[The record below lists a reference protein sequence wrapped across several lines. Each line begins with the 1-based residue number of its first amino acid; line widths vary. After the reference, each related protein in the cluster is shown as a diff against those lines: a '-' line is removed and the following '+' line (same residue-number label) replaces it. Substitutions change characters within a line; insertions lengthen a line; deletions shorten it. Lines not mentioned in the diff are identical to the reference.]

1 MLSSLPACSS
11 SAVESAAKETD
22 FLCGGL
28 ERTASKC
35 DTAESPEDDESSVT
49 DKESLEE
56 SEDEL
61 NQDEESSSSY
71 SSSYTE
77 SYTSED
83 LIPIENE
90 EILDK
95 VPENI
100 LNDTS
105 FGDIDRAK
113 DLVDDDLQCL
123 LCNNFDHLIPRLDIA
138 IKLEP
143 VVGEPISKSSV
154 LLCTQ
159 CDLMVGTNTLYISQN
174 YLLIYNSINW
184 FSVSLI
190 ARTLLIVRKRGTFPT
205 STNSVHVPEQQTS

>member
-1 MLSSLPACSS
+1 MC
-11 SAVESAAKETD
+11 VELDRPT
-22 FLCGGL
+22 
-28 ERTASKC
+28 SKC
-35 DTAESPEDDESSVT
+35 ETAESPGDDESSVI

-56 SEDEL
+56 SEDDLDQE
-61 NQDEESSSSY
+61 EESSSSY
-71 SSSYTE
+71 TSSYTE

-90 EILDK
+90 DILDD

-105 FGDIDRAK
+105 FGDMDRAK

-159 CDLMVGTNTLYISQN
+159 CDLMVIH
-174 YLLIYNSINW
+174 IN
-184 FSVSLI
+184 
-190 ARTLLIVRKRGTFPT
+190 
-205 STNSVHVPEQQTS
+205 